1 MTSQTIRFEKMN
13 SDIDPKF
20 LPEGNYISAV
30 NCRPNNLNAGAG
42 FVVENIPSTLA
53 VTPPSFG
60 QDVTRI
66 GGCNDYKRT
75 SIIAFYRGSTRQ
87 FITSLN
93 VNTQTETIILIS
105 SVLDF
110 SQQITHSGVL
120 DDDLFFIDGANKL
133 RKVNIPLAS
142 ANATLNYFS
151 SGDMLVDKFPPLL
164 PPTCV
169 ADEDTSFDGNNITNS
184 IFQFC
189 YAWQYAGK
197 ELSSWSPL
205 SKSVLPESSDDHT
218 LNNNRITVTLETGN
232 KFVEKIYLAYRIGE
246 SGEVKVADI
255 LDKTKLSIGD
265 DTTCDYEFYNQ
276 KFVEPVEKTSV
287 LANTNNPFYEFGTM
301 AISKDNFLIAGWVK
315 DGLTKPTDISLSVAY
330 DVQSTNTRHATYKT
344 GSTHGFGVIFRDEN
358 GRTDGVNAVTD
369 VAIPFLTSSINSMRA
384 EVISAS
390 ALSGFFPYVEMDYT
404 LTGTV
409 PTWAKTLSFVYV
421 GNKSLS
427 SFVQYTLSGIDD
439 AGDFTYLDIS
449 RLNSI
454 NSTISVLEPVS
465 QNTNISAYT
474 FTKGDR
480 IRFIREE
487 GGSLLNGQYDYEILG
502 YVPEVT
508 DSSGNILYQNTIYVN
523 KFDWDAVNIGKNSLF
538 EIYSPKKEYADN
550 VYYEI
555 GEVIEVT
562 GGAPLNLTGTLSD
575 GDSYVFERTMNLF
588 DLAEFRSDR
597 DARIEYENTLPNN
610 GDYSP
615 QMAIIKSADDIRLPI
630 NGDMPSLADAYFY
643 KNTTGA
649 DVVIQVSGQYEF
661 TAETDDGM
669 QFKLLARSDGG
680 GTIFGKILAENPNTS
695 GTQNR
700 RFYHRGTFNETITIP
715 NNGGALFYFHVT
727 NRLLVREE
735 LVLDYSVKIYS
746 SQDGGEII
754 NFVESKN
761 YSDYY
766 SSDEHSF
773 GRVYTEIEQDID
785 KKNNI
790 VYSGRYFADTDIN
803 ETNKFNAVDVRYVP
817 YEFGYINL
825 MRVKGD
831 TLKVF
836 TPNKEMSFYLGREQ
850 YASGE
855 GTSQFV
861 LTSNLI
867 SQQPRVYDS
876 DYGTENPESC
886 LSVGNDIYYYDRK
899 NAAVVRTS
907 DNGQLNIG
915 DYGYSA
921 ELRRITKLFTA
932 AGSKNVYI
940 GYNDKNYEVIIC
952 FVIDGAVTTV
962 VFKESDNTWSHTLEM
977 QNSSAVPIEG
987 MINYGENMVA
997 YLSGS
1002 GYLWEQGATYNT
1014 FFGDTKSPI
1023 IRFVCNQNPINTK
1036 VFKTLSYQGE
1046 GQWNIQVETEK
1057 DNIHPY
1063 GQYTQ
1068 MLKGRQKV
1076 KEGINWVDV
1085 TPNLKDKNNVISSLR
1100 YAKGQPMR
1108 GRYAT
1113 ITMTNED
1120 TTRVLLDEVTVSY
1133 IDSPVQ

>member
-42 FVVENIPSTLA
+42 FVLENIPSTLA

-60 QDVTRI
+60 QAVTRI

-110 SQQITHSGVL
+110 SQQITHAGVL

-133 RKVNIPLAS
+133 RKVNIALAS
-142 ANATLNYFS
+142 ANATLDYFS
-151 SGDMLVDKFPPLL
+151 SGDLLVDKFPPLL

-218 LNNNRITVTLETGN
+218 FNNNRITVTLETGN
-232 KFVEKIYLAYRIGE
+232 KFVEKIYIAYRIGE
-246 SGEVKVADI
+246 SGEVKVTEI
-255 LDKTKLSIGD
+255 LDKTKLSIAD
-265 DTTCDYEFYNQ
+265 DATYNYEFYNQ

-344 GSTHGFGVIFRDEN
+344 GSTHGFGVVFRDEN

-523 KFDWDAVNIGKNSLF
+523 KFDWDAANIGKNSLF

-575 GDSYVFERTMNLF
+575 GDSYVFERTMNIF
-588 DLAEFRSDR
+588 DLGEFISDKDFTIDYNGPFTTSVYYR
-597 DARIEYENTLPNN
+597 PSLNIIKLVDGASATLVGQFTNPTSAYFYRNTTGSTVSVDVSGKYDITFETDGGVIFALDATNSGGGNIFNKEFFSVSGLSGVQRITKNGNINETVSLPNN
-610 GDYSP
+610 AG
-615 QMAIIKSADDIRLPI
+615 I
-630 NGDMPSLADAYFY
+630 YFSFR
-643 KNTTGA
+643 A
-649 DVVIQVSGQYEF
+649 VH
-661 TAETDDGM
+661 
-669 QFKLLARSDGG
+669 KL
-680 GTIFGKILAENPNTS
+680 KIDTP
-695 GTQNR
+695 
-700 RFYHRGTFNETITIP
+700 
-715 NNGGALFYFHVT
+715 V
-727 NRLLVREE
+727 
-735 LVLDYSVKIYS
+735 VLDFSIKIRTGS
-746 SQDGGEII
+746 GELIE
-754 NFVESKN
+754 FVESKN

-940 GYNDKNYEVIIC
+940 GYNDKNYEVIVC
-952 FVIDGAVTTV
+952 FVIDGAATTV

-1014 FFGDTKSPI
+1014 FFGDTKSPV
-1023 IRFVCNQNPINTK
+1023 IRFVCNQNHINTK

-1068 MLKGRQKV
+1068 MLIGRQKI
-1076 KEGINWVDV
+1076 KEGIYFVDI

-1120 TTRVLLDEVTVSY
+1120 TTRVLLDEVTVGY